1 MKRLKFDVLFP
12 FIGNPIQ
19 TIEILL
25 LDGIVDHP
33 FDCHIGV
40 LNAMG
45 FELLQDVNGLHYWLL
60 IIKSQ
65 SSNLW
70 DLVFSEEFLSV
81 LDILFLFL
89 LLFALHDI
97 LLFAVFFFIDFI
109 NFLFEI
115 VHDHLSFEFFLQLPE
130 LLFVSKTLIVSFGE
144 QVYFFLQGF

>member
-1 MKRLKFDVLFP
+1 MKRLKFDVLFS

-19 TIEILL
+19 AIEILL
-25 LDGIVDHP
+25 LDGIMDHP
-33 FDCHIGV
+33 LDCHIGV

-45 FELLQDVNGLHYWLL
+45 FELLQDVYGLHNWLL

-65 SSNLW
+65 SSNLR
-70 DLVFSEEFLSV
+70 DLILSEEFLGV

-89 LLFALHDI
+89 LLFACHDI

-115 VHDHLSFEFFLQLPE
+115 FYNHLSFEFFLQLPE
-130 LLFVSKTLIVSFGE
+130 LLFVSKTLIISFGE
-144 QVYFFLQGF
+144 QIYFFLQGF